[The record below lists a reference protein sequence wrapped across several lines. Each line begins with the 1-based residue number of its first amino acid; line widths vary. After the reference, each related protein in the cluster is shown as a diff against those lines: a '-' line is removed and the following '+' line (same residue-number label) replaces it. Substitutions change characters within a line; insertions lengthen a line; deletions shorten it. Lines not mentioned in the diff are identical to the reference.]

1 MSCITVDPGERAAS
15 RERGL
20 RQEVENRFILLVEGL
35 TDDARFSRLISG
47 RASPREYEDFVRNLV
62 RTHLRS
68 PQLFA
73 FLYALAPPAA
83 ATDLGHN
90 LLEEMGV
97 GGDDGVSHPD
107 LLRRLAAGAGLG
119 PAALAE
125 VESDAEADLRRLVTG
140 PLLYPALRE
149 VGLAALVEIISFEF
163 MLSRVAA
170 TLAGALSR
178 HLGFDDESLAWL
190 HHHAEVDIGHA
201 EQGLAAIVAYA
212 RHYGIDDGD
221 AVAIVDT
228 ALAGNPFLARY
239 FR

>member
-1 MSCITVDPGERAAS
+1 MSCITSDPGERAAS

-35 TDDARFSRLISG
+35 TDDPRFSRLVSG
-47 RASPREYEDFVRNLV
+47 RASAPEYEAFVRNLV

-97 GGDDGVSHPD
+97 GEDDGVSHPD

-170 TLAGALSR
+170 TLAVGLSR
-178 HLGFDDESLAWL
+178 HLGLDDESLAWL
-190 HHHAEVDIGHA
+190 HHHAEVDVGHA
-201 EQGLAAIVAYA
+201 EQGLDAIVAYA
-212 RHYGIDDGD
+212 RHYGIDGGD
-221 AVAIVDT
+221 TVAVVDT